1 MTVLESFVGT
11 YEGIGEWFDS
21 SGKSST
27 YSVRQTNSATPD
39 GLEIA
44 FKHDFA
50 DGTVIDARFQM
61 TWVAPNIC
69 RVSVAGASLGYGYL
83 LDGYCHYHLET
94 GQAFVE
100 ASYRITGDTIDVFGS
115 STKNAEGNYIAWKE
129 VLRNTRQTMN
139 RSSTIAPM
147 SQEQRRPTR

>member
-1 MTVLESFVGT
+1 MTVLESFAGT
-11 YEGIGEWFDS
+11 YEGSGQWFDS

-50 DGTVIDARFQM
+50 DGTVVDARFQM
-61 TWVAPNIC
+61 TWVAPHIL
-69 RVSVAGASLGYGYL
+69 RVSVAGASLGSGYL

-94 GQAFVE
+94 GKAFVE

-139 RSSTIAPM
+139 PSSAIAPM
-147 SQEQRRPTR
+147 SHEQRRPTR

>member
-1 MTVLESFVGT
+1 VTVLESLAGT
-11 YEGIGEWFDS
+11 YEGSGEWFDS

-27 YSVRQTNSATPD
+27 YSVRQTNSATAD
-39 GLEIA
+39 GFEIA

-50 DGTVIDARFQM
+50 DGTVVDARFQM
-61 TWVAPNIC
+61 TWVAPHIF
-69 RVSVAGASLGYGYL
+69 RVSVAGAALGYGYL

-129 VLRNTRQTMN
+129 IL
-139 RSSTIAPM
+139 
-147 SQEQRRPTR
+147 QRTA

>member
-1 MTVLESFVGT
+1 MTVLESFAGT
-11 YEGIGEWFDS
+11 YEGSGEWFDS

-39 GLEIA
+39 GFEIA
-44 FKHDFA
+44 FTHDFA
-50 DGTVIDARFQM
+50 DGTVVDARFQM
-61 TWVAPNIC
+61 TWVATHIF
-69 RVSVAGASLGYGYL
+69 RVAVAGAALGYGYL

-129 VLRNTRQTMN
+129 VLRRAA
-139 RSSTIAPM
+139 R
-147 SQEQRRPTR
+147 

>member
-1 MTVLESFVGT
+1 VTVLESFAGT
-11 YEGIGEWFDS
+11 YEGSGEWFDS

-39 GLEIA
+39 GFEIA
-44 FKHDFA
+44 FTHDFA
-50 DGTVIDARFQM
+50 DGTVVDARFQM
-61 TWVAPNIC
+61 TWVAPHIF
-69 RVSVAGASLGYGYL
+69 RVAVAGAALGYGYL

-129 VLRNTRQTMN
+129 VLRRAA
-139 RSSTIAPM
+139 R
-147 SQEQRRPTR
+147 